1 MQAIF
6 ELLKSV
12 YFVIFVCHF
21 VACAWHFIGEAEISS
36 FKMSRSWLLDQNIY
50 YEKWETKYIYSFYFS
65 TITTLT
71 VGYGDICPV
80 ITLYNSL

>member
-1 MQAIF
+1 MI

-21 VACAWHFIGEAEISS
+21 VACAWHYIGEMEISQFNMPKS
-36 FKMSRSWLLDQNIY
+36 WMSVQNIY
-50 YEKWETKYIYSFYFS
+50 YDDWKKKYLYSFYFS

-71 VGYGDICPV
+71 VGYGDIVPV
-80 ITLYNSL
+80 I